1 MALVAAVARRGAR
14 IDPRREDLTASGKNY
29 PVPGNICGSKGALK
43 RSYYV
48 EVECINRRSID
59 GYKKCFVDI

>member
-1 MALVAAVARRGAR
+1 VAAA
-14 IDPRREDLTASGKNY
+14 K
-29 PVPGNICGSKGALK
+29 ALK

-48 EVECINRRSID
+48 KVERINRRSID